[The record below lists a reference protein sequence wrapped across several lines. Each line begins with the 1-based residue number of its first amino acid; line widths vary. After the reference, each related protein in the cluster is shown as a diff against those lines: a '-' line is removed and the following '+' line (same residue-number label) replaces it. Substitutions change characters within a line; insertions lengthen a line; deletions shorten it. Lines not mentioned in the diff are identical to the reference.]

1 MIQQI
6 EEHITKVDAF
16 TASTLDDVE
25 KFRIEYLGKK
35 GVLNDLFAAF
45 KNVPIDQKKAFGQK
59 LNELKQ
65 ADYNADQLPKGKN
78 SVKGLG
84 KVSGT
89 PENFVKMEDGTL
101 VPLGPGL
108 SKDVPGG
115 SLIYNE
121 YIVYDTAQVRL
132 RYLAKINFKFNK

>member
-1 MIQQI
+1 MSSKSANYCFATPSKPEGLLLIC
-6 EEHITKVDAF
+6 EVA
-16 TASTLDDVE
+16 
-25 KFRIEYLGKK
+25 LG
-35 GVLNDLFAAF
+35 
-45 KNVPIDQKKAFGQK
+45 K